1 MTNNNKYRI
10 ITIISVVIIC
20 VLVVLLHLSSHD
32 RTQEIYLSQTR
43 ELIVELKKDFLKD
56 TVNNLISEI
65 EVKKRSQE

>member
-1 MTNNNKYRI
+1 MTNNNKYCI